1 MSSIQELREK
11 RTAKAREYRNLLDS
25 HTGAIPEEAG
35 KQLDTLED
43 EISALDDA
51 IALSLIH
58 ISSCRRRTLTISWPE
73 PTAGRTTGATCN
85 PSAMPATA
93 ARPSGRMAGVR

>member
-35 KQLDTLED
+35 NRDF
-43 EISALDDA
+43 
-51 IALSLIH
+51 
-58 ISSCRRRTLTISWPE
+58 
-73 PTAGRTTGATCN
+73 
-85 PSAMPATA
+85 
-93 ARPSGRMAGVR
+93 RP

>member
-51 IALSLIH
+51 IA
-58 ISSCRRRTLTISWPE
+58 
-73 PTAGRTTGATCN
+73 
-85 PSAMPATA
+85 
-93 ARPSGRMAGVR
+93 ARPL